1 MWKVIESDLH
11 ISKFTLHEDSIIRGN
26 GGSSDLREVLLLAK
40 HEPMAAWEGP
50 IAVEVEGR

>member
-11 ISKFTLHEDSIIRGN
+11 ILKFTLHEDSITRGN

-40 HEPMAAWEGP
+40 HELMAAWEGL